1 MPTPTIKTK
10 IAMDGEK
17 EYKAALSDIN
27 SGLKVLDSEMKMVSS
42 QFLDNGKSLE
52 ALTAKQDVLNR
63 QIASQKEKIE
73 TLKSALQSSAQAYG
87 ESDSRTMKWKTSL
100 NNAEAALFK
109 LNKELSDNERAIKD
123 AVVPLNEFQSVFSK
137 LDLRMEE
144 IKSELSKNTAEFA
157 ENANSVE
164 ALTEKQDI
172 LCRQYEIQKTKVEQL
187 SIALEDAAFA
197 YGENDTR
204 VIKLRTS
211 LNNAEADLAKLNHQL
226 RQNNQALEASQNATQ
241 KADGPLGRLK
251 EKVKSV
257 SGETKGLGDVLGDVS
272 GKLGV
277 NLPGGAVKALNSL
290 GSINPATVA
299 AAGGFAAL
307 AAAIIKVEKAFFD
320 MVKKSASA
328 ADSIITLS
336 AQTGLSTKS
345 LQEFS
350 YASELLDVSVD
361 TLQGSLT
368 KLTNNMQTAAKTGQ
382 GDVYD
387 AFVSLGVSIT
397 NMDGSLR
404 SANDVFY
411 DAIDRLGQIENIT
424 ERDALSMDIFGKSAQ
439 DLNPLIIQGSEA
451 LVQYAKEA
459 NDLGYVMDNEMLAA
473 LGAVDDAQQRL
484 LKTQEAVSNQI
495 SAEYAPYMEEALG
508 DTADFIKKIGN
519 AFKDSGIVQSF
530 GSILTSVTSL
540 LSPLADLSGP
550 ILSILS
556 ASLKGVS
563 YQIALI
569 ADAATVLHGI
579 LTLDMDKIK
588 TGLGLNIS
596 SGQLSAQQKIYYG
609 NALNSQTY
617 NASSGG
623 YTGSGGYIEAGTG
636 KWIPNNASGHFNFPG
651 GLTSL
656 SENGPEVVEL
666 PRGTRIYTN
675 QESRQL
681 GGDTY
686 YIIIDAKSIKEFNDI
701 VEIARSKRRKDR
713 M

>member
-10 IAMDGEK
+10 IALDGEK

-27 SGLKVLDSEMKMVSS
+27 SGLKVLDSEMKKVSA
-42 QFLDNGKSLE
+42 QFLDNGDSVE
-52 ALTAKQDVLNR
+52 ALSAKNDVLSR
-63 QIASQKEKIE
+63 QISSQKEKIE
-73 TLKSALQSSAQAYG
+73 TLKAALQSSAQAYG
-87 ESDSRTMKWKTSL
+87 ESDSRTMKW
-100 NNAEAALFK
+100 
-109 LNKELSDNERAIKD
+109 
-123 AVVPLNEFQSVFSK
+123 Q
-137 LDLRMEE
+137 
-144 IKSELSKNTAEFA
+144 
-157 ENANSVE
+157 
-164 ALTEKQDI
+164 
-172 LCRQYEIQKTKVEQL
+172 
-187 SIALEDAAFA
+187 
-197 YGENDTR
+197 
-204 VIKLRTS
+204 TS
-211 LNNAEADLAKLNHQL
+211 LNNAEADLSKLNHQL
-226 RQNNQALEASQNATQ
+226 GENEKALEAAQRASQ
-241 KADGPLGRLK
+241 
-251 EKVKSV
+251 KSTGLFGGLRDKFK
-257 SGETKGLGDVLGDVS
+257 SLTGESKGFGDAIGDVS

-277 NLPGGAVKALNSL
+277 NLPGGAEKALNSL
-290 GSINPATVA
+290 GTINPAAVA

-307 AAAIIKVEKAFFD
+307 AAAIVKAEIALMD
-320 MVKKSASA
+320 MTKKSAASA
-328 ADSIITLS
+328 DNILTLS

-361 TLQGSLT
+361 TLQGSLS

-382 GDVYD
+382 GDAYD

-411 DAIDRLGQIENIT
+411 DAIDKLGQIENIT
-424 ERDALSMDIFGKSAQ
+424 ERDAISMDIFGESAQ
-439 DLNPLIIQGSEA
+439 DLNPLIMQGSEA
-451 LVQYAKEA
+451 LEKYAKEA
-459 NDLGYVMDNEMLAA
+459 NDAGYVMSNDMLAA

-508 DTADFIKKIGN
+508 DTADFIKKIGT

-530 GSILTSVTSL
+530 GSILTSATDL
-540 LSPLADLSGP
+540 LGPLADLSGP
-550 ILSILS
+550 VLS
-556 ASLKGVS
+556 ALAGALKPIASLM
-563 YQIALI
+563 ALI
-569 ADAATVLHGI
+569 ADTATVLHGI

-609 NALNSQTY
+609 NALSSQTY

-686 YIIIDAKSIKEFNDI
+686 YITIDAGSVKEFNDI
-701 VEIARSKRRKDR
+701 VEIARSKRRTDR
-713 M
+713 MRGEWT

>member
-10 IAMDGEK
+10 IALDGEK

-27 SGLKVLDSEMKMVSS
+27 SGLKVLDSEMKKVSA
-42 QFLDNGKSLE
+42 QFLDNGDSVE
-52 ALTAKQDVLNR
+52 ALSAKNDVLSR
-63 QIASQKEKIE
+63 QISSQKEKIE
-73 TLKSALQSSAQAYG
+73 TLKAALQSSAQAFG
-87 ESDSRTMKWKTSL
+87 ESDSRTMKW
-100 NNAEAALFK
+100 
-109 LNKELSDNERAIKD
+109 
-123 AVVPLNEFQSVFSK
+123 Q
-137 LDLRMEE
+137 
-144 IKSELSKNTAEFA
+144 
-157 ENANSVE
+157 
-164 ALTEKQDI
+164 
-172 LCRQYEIQKTKVEQL
+172 
-187 SIALEDAAFA
+187 
-197 YGENDTR
+197 
-204 VIKLRTS
+204 TS

-226 RQNNQALEASQNATQ
+226 AENEQALEEAQGAAQ
-241 KADGPLGRLK
+241 KSTSFFGGLK
-251 EKVKSV
+251 DKFQSLT
-257 SGETKGLGDVLGDVS
+257 GESKGLGDALGDVS
-272 GKLGV
+272 GELGV
-277 NLPGGAVKALNSL
+277 NLPSGAEKALNSL
-290 GSINPATVA
+290 GTINPAAVA

-307 AAAIIKVEKAFFD
+307 AAAIIKAEKALMD
-320 MVKKSASA
+320 MTKDSAASA
-328 ADSIITLS
+328 DNILTMS

-345 LQEFS
+345 LQEFA

-361 TLQGSLT
+361 TLQGSLS

-382 GDVYD
+382 GDAYD

-411 DAIDRLGQIENIT
+411 DAIDKLGQIENIT
-424 ERDALSMDIFGKSAQ
+424 ERDAISMDIFGKSAQ
-439 DLNPLIIQGSEA
+439 DLNPLIMQGSEA
-451 LVQYAKEA
+451 LEKYAKEA
-459 NDLGYVMDNEMLAA
+459 NDAGYVMSNDMLAA

-508 DTADFIKKIGN
+508 DTADFIKKIGT

-530 GSILTSVTSL
+530 GSILTSATEL
-540 LSPLADLSGP
+540 LGPLADLSGP
-550 ILSILS
+550 VLS
-556 ASLKGVS
+556 ALAGALKPIASLM
-563 YQIALI
+563 ALI
-569 ADAATVLHGI
+569 ADTATVLHGI

-609 NALNSQTY
+609 NALSSQTY

-686 YIIIDAKSIKEFNDI
+686 YITIDAKSVKEFNDI
-701 VEIARSKRRKDR
+701 VEIARSKRRTDR

>member
-10 IAMDGEK
+10 IALDGEK

-27 SGLKVLDSEMKMVSS
+27 SGLKVLDSEMKKVSA
-42 QFLDNGKSLE
+42 QFLDNGDSVE
-52 ALTAKQDVLNR
+52 ALSAKNDVLSR
-63 QIASQKEKIE
+63 QISSQKEKIE
-73 TLKSALQSSAQAYG
+73 TLKAALQSSAQAYG
-87 ESDSRTMKWKTSL
+87 ESDSRTMKW
-100 NNAEAALFK
+100 
-109 LNKELSDNERAIKD
+109 
-123 AVVPLNEFQSVFSK
+123 Q
-137 LDLRMEE
+137 
-144 IKSELSKNTAEFA
+144 
-157 ENANSVE
+157 
-164 ALTEKQDI
+164 
-172 LCRQYEIQKTKVEQL
+172 
-187 SIALEDAAFA
+187 
-197 YGENDTR
+197 
-204 VIKLRTS
+204 TS
-211 LNNAEADLAKLNHQL
+211 LNNAEADLSKLNHQL
-226 RQNNQALEASQNATQ
+226 GKNEKALEAAQRASQ
-241 KADGPLGRLK
+241 
-251 EKVKSV
+251 KSTGLFGGLRDKFK
-257 SGETKGLGDVLGDVS
+257 SLTGESKGFGDAIGDVS

-277 NLPGGAVKALNSL
+277 NLPGGAEKALNSL
-290 GSINPATVA
+290 GTINPAAVA

-307 AAAIIKVEKAFFD
+307 AAAIVKAEKALVD
-320 MVKKSASA
+320 MTKKSAASA
-328 ADSIITLS
+328 DNILTLS

-387 AFVSLGVSIT
+387 AFASLGVSIT

-404 SANDVFY
+404 SVNDMFY
-411 DAIDRLGQIENIT
+411 DAIDKLGQVENIT
-424 ERDALSMDIFGKSAQ
+424 ERDALAMDIFGKSAQ

-451 LVQYAKEA
+451 LEKYAKEA
-459 NDLGYVMDNEMLAA
+459 NDAGYVMSNDMLAA

-508 DTADFIKKIGN
+508 DTADFIKKIGT

-530 GSILTSVTSL
+530 GSILTSATEL
-540 LSPLADLSGP
+540 LGPLADLSGP
-550 ILSILS
+550 VLS
-556 ASLKGVS
+556 ALAGALKPIASLM
-563 YQIALI
+563 ALI
-569 ADAATVLHGI
+569 ADTATVLHGI

-609 NALNSQTY
+609 NALSSQTY

-651 GLTSL
+651 GLTSI

-681 GGDTY
+681 GGDIY
-686 YIIIDAKSIKEFNDI
+686 YITIDAKSVKEFNDI
-701 VEIARSKRRKDR
+701 VEIAKSKRRTDR

>member
-10 IAMDGEK
+10 IALDGEK

-27 SGLKVLDSEMKMVSS
+27 SGLKVLDSEMKKVSA
-42 QFLDNGKSLE
+42 QFLDNGDSVE
-52 ALTAKQDVLNR
+52 ALSAKNDVLSR
-63 QIASQKEKIE
+63 QISSQKEKIE
-73 TLKSALQSSAQAYG
+73 TLKAALQSSAQAFG
-87 ESDSRTMKWKTSL
+87 ESDSRTMKW
-100 NNAEAALFK
+100 
-109 LNKELSDNERAIKD
+109 
-123 AVVPLNEFQSVFSK
+123 Q
-137 LDLRMEE
+137 
-144 IKSELSKNTAEFA
+144 
-157 ENANSVE
+157 
-164 ALTEKQDI
+164 
-172 LCRQYEIQKTKVEQL
+172 
-187 SIALEDAAFA
+187 
-197 YGENDTR
+197 
-204 VIKLRTS
+204 TS
-211 LNNAEADLAKLNHQL
+211 LNNAEADLSKLNHQL
-226 RQNNQALEASQNATQ
+226 GENEKALEAAQRASQ
-241 KADGPLGRLK
+241 
-251 EKVKSV
+251 KSTGLFGGLRDKFK
-257 SGETKGLGDVLGDVS
+257 SLTGESKGFGDAIGDVS

-277 NLPGGAVKALNSL
+277 NLPGGAEKALNSL
-290 GSINPATVA
+290 GTINPAAVA

-307 AAAIIKVEKAFFD
+307 AAAIVKAEKALMD
-320 MVKKSASA
+320 MTKKSAASA
-328 ADSIITLS
+328 DNILTLS

-361 TLQGSLT
+361 TLQGSLA

-382 GDVYD
+382 GDAYD

-411 DAIDRLGQIENIT
+411 DAIDKLGQIENIT
-424 ERDALSMDIFGKSAQ
+424 ERDAISMDIFGKSAQ
-439 DLNPLIIQGSEA
+439 DLNPLIMQGSEA
-451 LVQYAKEA
+451 LEKYAKEA
-459 NDLGYVMDNEMLAA
+459 NDAGYVMSNDMLAA

-508 DTADFIKKIGN
+508 DTADFIKKIGT

-530 GSILTSVTSL
+530 GSILTSATDL
-540 LSPLADLSGP
+540 LGPLADLSGP
-550 ILSILS
+550 VLS
-556 ASLKGVS
+556 ALAGALKPIASLM
-563 YQIALI
+563 ALI
-569 ADAATVLHGI
+569 ADTATVLHGI

-609 NALNSQTY
+609 NALSSQTY

-686 YIIIDAKSIKEFNDI
+686 YITIDARSVKEFNDI
-701 VEIARSKRRKDR
+701 VEIARSKRRTDR
-713 M
+713 MRGEWT

>member
-27 SGLKVLDSEMKMVSS
+27 SGLKVLDSEMKKVSA
-42 QFLDNGKSLE
+42 QFLDNGDSVE
-52 ALTAKQDVLNR
+52 ALSAKNDVLSR
-63 QIASQKEKIE
+63 QISSQKEKIE
-73 TLKSALQSSAQAYG
+73 TLKAALQSSAQAYG
-87 ESDSRTMKWKTSL
+87 ESDSRTMKW
-100 NNAEAALFK
+100 
-109 LNKELSDNERAIKD
+109 
-123 AVVPLNEFQSVFSK
+123 Q
-137 LDLRMEE
+137 
-144 IKSELSKNTAEFA
+144 
-157 ENANSVE
+157 
-164 ALTEKQDI
+164 
-172 LCRQYEIQKTKVEQL
+172 
-187 SIALEDAAFA
+187 
-197 YGENDTR
+197 
-204 VIKLRTS
+204 TS

-226 RQNNQALEASQNATQ
+226 GENEKALEASQSAAQ
-241 KADGPLGRLK
+241 KSTGLFGGLK
-251 EKVKSV
+251 DKFKSLT
-257 SGETKGLGDVLGDVS
+257 GESKGLGDAIGDVS

-277 NLPGGAVKALNSL
+277 NLPGGAEKALNSL
-290 GSINPATVA
+290 GTINPAAVA

-307 AAAIIKVEKAFFD
+307 AAAIVKAEKALMD
-320 MVKKSASA
+320 MTKKSAAS
-328 ADSIITLS
+328 ADSILTLS

-368 KLTNNMQTAAKTGQ
+368 KLTNNMQTAAKAGK
-382 GDVYD
+382 GDAYD

-411 DAIDRLGQIENIT
+411 DAIDKLGQIENIT
-424 ERDALSMDIFGKSAQ
+424 ERDALSIDIFGKSAQ

-451 LVQYAKEA
+451 LEKYAKEA
-459 NDLGYVMDNEMLAA
+459 NDAGYVMSNDMLAA

-508 DTADFIKKIGN
+508 DTADFIKKIGM

-530 GSILTSVTSL
+530 GSILTSATEL
-540 LSPLADLSGP
+540 LGPLADLSGP
-550 ILSILS
+550 VLS
-556 ASLKGVS
+556 ALAGALKPIA
-563 YQIALI
+563 YLMALI
-569 ADAATVLHGI
+569 ADTATVLHGI

-609 NALNSQTY
+609 NALSSQTY

-686 YIIIDAKSIKEFNDI
+686 YITIDAKSVKEFNDI

>member
-10 IAMDGEK
+10 IALDGEK

-27 SGLKVLDSEMKMVSS
+27 SGLKVLDSEMKKVSA
-42 QFLDNGKSLE
+42 QFLDNGDSVE
-52 ALTAKQDVLNR
+52 ALSAKNDVLSR
-63 QIASQKEKIE
+63 QISSQKEKIE
-73 TLKSALQSSAQAYG
+73 TLKAALQSSAQAYG
-87 ESDSRTMKWKTSL
+87 ESDSRTMKW
-100 NNAEAALFK
+100 
-109 LNKELSDNERAIKD
+109 
-123 AVVPLNEFQSVFSK
+123 Q
-137 LDLRMEE
+137 
-144 IKSELSKNTAEFA
+144 
-157 ENANSVE
+157 
-164 ALTEKQDI
+164 
-172 LCRQYEIQKTKVEQL
+172 
-187 SIALEDAAFA
+187 
-197 YGENDTR
+197 
-204 VIKLRTS
+204 TS
-211 LNNAEADLAKLNHQL
+211 LNNAEADLSKLNHQL
-226 RQNNQALEASQNATQ
+226 GENEKALEAAQRASQ
-241 KADGPLGRLK
+241 
-251 EKVKSV
+251 KSTGLFGGLRDKFK
-257 SGETKGLGDVLGDVS
+257 SLTGESKGFGDAIGDVS

-277 NLPGGAVKALNSL
+277 NLPGGAEKALNSL
-290 GSINPATVA
+290 GTINPAAVA

-307 AAAIIKVEKAFFD
+307 AAAIVKAEKALMD
-320 MVKKSASA
+320 MTKKSAASA
-328 ADSIITLS
+328 DNILTLS

-361 TLQGSLT
+361 TLHGSLS

-382 GDVYD
+382 GDAYD

-411 DAIDRLGQIENIT
+411 DAIDKLGQIENIT
-424 ERDALSMDIFGKSAQ
+424 ERDAISMDIFGKSAQ
-439 DLNPLIIQGSEA
+439 DLNPLIMQGSEA
-451 LVQYAKEA
+451 LEKYAKEA
-459 NDLGYVMDNEMLAA
+459 NDAGYVMSNDMLAA

-508 DTADFIKKIGN
+508 DTADFIKKIGT

-530 GSILTSVTSL
+530 GSILTSATDL
-540 LSPLADLSGP
+540 LGPLADLSGP
-550 ILSILS
+550 VLS
-556 ASLKGVS
+556 ALAGALKPIASLM
-563 YQIALI
+563 ALI
-569 ADAATVLHGI
+569 ADTATVLHGI

-609 NALNSQTY
+609 NALSSQTY

-636 KWIPNNASGHFNFPG
+636 KWIPNNASGHYNFPG

-686 YIIIDAKSIKEFNDI
+686 YITIDARSVKEFNDI
-701 VEIARSKRRKDR
+701 VEIARSKRRTDR
-713 M
+713 MRGEWT